1 MKYFITTFGCQQ
13 NVADSERVA
22 GAFESRN
29 FIRASSLEESDHA
42 VINTCMVRQHAED
55 RVYGM
60 MKKLGEIKK
69 EKPHFKITVTG
80 CLVGAMV
87 RDPSG
92 KMYRVMKARLPL
104 VDEFLPIDEVG
115 FHTPIR
121 REDPEHAWVVIS
133 QGCNNFCTFC
143 IVPFTRGREISRPW
157 QDVMG
162 EVEGL
167 REKGY
172 KRITLLGQNVNSYG
186 ADFVKDSLKDGMF
199 PLPDGRA
206 IMPVMVKMSMGRKR
220 IPTIFPQLLE
230 EIAKKSFEKVSFLSS
245 NPWDFS
251 DELIKI
257 IAENPNI
264 DRYLHLPVQSGSD
277 SVLKRM
283 NRYYTAADYR
293 NLVRKIHEHIPG
305 VEIGTDIIVGFPG
318 ETEEEFEDTV
328 RLAKEL
334 GWVVAYIGMYST
346 RPGTVAQR
354 NFEDDIT
361 DAEKHHRFHILD
373 EIINKQK
380 VGVSRLNQS
389 QKKND
394 PFPSRFTL

>member
-1 MKYFITTFGCQQ
+1 MGKLSYFITTFGCQQ
-13 NVADSERVA
+13 NLADSERVA
-22 GAFESRN
+22 GAFESRD
-29 FIRASSLEESDHA
+29 FVRAKSIEEADHV

-55 RVYGM
+55 KVYGM
-60 MKKLGEIKK
+60 MQKLGKIKQ

-92 KMYRVMKARLPL
+92 KMYRMMKSRLPL

-115 FHTPIR
+115 FNTPIR
-121 REDPEHAWVVIS
+121 REDDQHAWVVIS

-143 IVPFTRGREISRPW
+143 IVPFTRGREVSRPW
-157 QDVMG
+157 VDIIK
-162 EVEGL
+162 EVDDL
-167 REKGY
+167 ASTGY

-186 ADFVKDSLKDGMF
+186 ADFVKENLKDGMY

-206 IMPVMVKMSMGRKR
+206 LLPVMVKMSMGRKR

-230 EIAKKSFEKVSFLSS
+230 EVAKKGFEKVSFISS

-251 DELIKI
+251 DELIDV
-257 IAENPNI
+257 IAKYPNV
-264 DRYLHLPVQSGSD
+264 DRYIHLPVQSGSD

-283 NRYYTAADYR
+283 NRYYTQKDYL
-293 NLVRKIHEHIPG
+293 NLVHQLKTKVSG
-305 VEIGTDIIVGFPG
+305 VEIGTDLIVGFPG
-318 ETEEEFEDTV
+318 ETEEEFQDTV
-328 RLAKEL
+328 ELAKEV

-354 NFEDDIT
+354 NFENDISEE
-361 DAEKHHRFHILD
+361 EKHRRFHILD
-373 EIINKQK
+373 ELINKQK
-380 VGVSRLNQS
+380 ISV
-389 QKKND
+389 K
-394 PFPSRFTL
+394 

>member
-1 MKYFITTFGCQQ
+1 MSSLKYFITTFGCQQ
-13 NVADSERVA
+13 NLADSQRVA

-29 FIRASSLEESDHA
+29 YTPASSLEEADHV

-55 RVYGM
+55 KVYGM
-60 MKKLGEIKK
+60 MQKLGKIK
-69 EKPHFKITVTG
+69 EKKTNFKITVTG

-92 KMYRVMKARLPL
+92 KMYRVMKSRLPL

-115 FHTPIR
+115 FSNPIK

-143 IVPFTRGREISRPW
+143 IVPFTRGREVSRPW
-157 QDVMG
+157 IDITR
-162 EVEGL
+162 EVDDL
-167 REKGY
+167 KAAGY

-186 ADFVKDSLKDGMF
+186 ADFVKENLRDGMY

-230 EIAKKSFEKVSFLSS
+230 EVAKKGFEKVSYLSS

-251 DELIKI
+251 EELIETV
-257 IAENPNI
+257 ARYPNI
-264 DRYLHLPVQSGSD
+264 DRYIHLPVQSGSD

-283 NRYYTAADYR
+283 NRYYTQKDYLELVKEIRNKVAD
-293 NLVRKIHEHIPG
+293 
-305 VEIGTDIIVGFPG
+305 VEIGTDLIVGFPG
-318 ETEEEFEDTV
+318 ETEEEFQSTV
-328 RLAKEL
+328 ELAKKT

-361 DAEKHHRFHILD
+361 DAEKHQRFHILD
-373 EIINKQK
+373 DLINKQK
-380 VGVSRLNQS
+380 VRVS
-389 QKKND
+389 
-394 PFPSRFTL
+394 

>member
-13 NVADSERVA
+13 NFADSERVA

-29 FIRASSLEESDHA
+29 FTPAKNLEEADHV

-60 MKKLGEIKK
+60 MQKLGKIK
-69 EKPHFKITVTG
+69 EAKPGFKITVTG

-115 FHTPIR
+115 FNTPIR
-121 REDPEHAWVVIS
+121 REDRQHGWVVIS

-157 QDVMG
+157 NDIIH
-162 EVEGL
+162 EVDDL
-167 REKGY
+167 QTAGY
-172 KRITLLGQNVNSYG
+172 KRVTLLGQNVNSYG
-186 ADFVKDSLKDGMF
+186 ADFIKENLKDGLY
-199 PLPDGRA
+199 PLPASLDENGKSRQDGRSLL
-206 IMPVMVKMSMGRKR
+206 PVMVKMSMGRKR

-230 EIAKKSFEKVSFLSS
+230 EVARKGFEKVSFLSS

-251 DELIKI
+251 DELIGL
-257 IAENPNI
+257 IAKYPNI
-264 DRYLHLPVQSGSD
+264 DRYIHLPVQSGSD

-283 NRYYTAADYR
+283 NRYYTQNDYLE
-293 NLVRKIHEHIPG
+293 LVNKLKTKIPE
-305 VEIGTDIIVGFPG
+305 VQIGTDIIVGFPG
-318 ETEEEFEDTV
+318 ETQDEFQSTV
-328 RLAKEL
+328 TLAKKV

-346 RPGTVAQR
+346 RPGTVAQK
-354 NFEDDIT
+354 NLEDNISNE
-361 DAEKHHRFHILD
+361 EKHRRFHILD
-373 EIINKQK
+373 NLINKQK
-380 VGVSRLNQS
+380 VGVSG
-389 QKKND
+389 
-394 PFPSRFTL
+394 